1 MNKQIY
7 LLMSYLLMIVFI
19 YLIYFRVYFPYRQYT
34 NLFIFRFVSEYCLRS
49 TLRLFQNIIHL
60 GIVQLCCICDIC
72 IYIISIFI
80 SHIDIYIY
88 IYIYKFIL
96 VQELLIWQTLICTY
110 CSTLSSIP
118 CLSIM
123 VSLKDQS

>member
-34 NLFIFRFVSEYCLRS
+34 NLFIF
-49 TLRLFQNIIHL
+49 
-60 GIVQLCCICDIC
+60 
-72 IYIISIFI
+72 I

-88 IYIYKFIL
+88 IYIYIYIGSRATYLADINLHIL
-96 VQELLIWQTLICTY
+96 LYSLQYTLPINHGVSQGSILGPILFSLYINDLLPFRNTVI
-110 CSTLSSIP
+110 SSVMLMIP
-118 CLSIM
+118 NYSCLSP
-123 VSLKDQS
+123 